1 MQSTEC
7 IPERNH
13 DGLASRACEGHLQ
26 VSAVLELSAELAKL
40 IGDSVYDL
48 TLHVREND
56 ASVAPDDPWIAQVEE
71 LAGDHDA
78 VPAGLGLQLNID
90 LKWVRAIKHLP
101 CDSACRSSS
110 FENRLQK
117 TVEENFD
124 AAACSL
130 SLTRQIGS
138 CKRCLGDSDGVL
150 GRLVIC
156 FRSR

>member
-48 TLHVREND
+48 TLHVREN
-56 ASVAPDDPWIAQVEE
+56 
-71 LAGDHDA
+71 DA

>member
-56 ASVAPDDPWIAQVEE
+56 ASVAPDDPWIAQLFATTKLYSYSV
-71 LAGDHDA
+71 
-78 VPAGLGLQLNID
+78 
-90 LKWVRAIKHLP
+90 
-101 CDSACRSSS
+101 
-110 FENRLQK
+110 
-117 TVEENFD
+117 
-124 AAACSL
+124 CSL
-130 SLTRQIGS
+130 ASGGAPSTLSRWYPPP
-138 CKRCLGDSDGVL
+138 DS
-150 GRLVIC
+150 RN
-156 FRSR
+156 RSNPPS